1 MCMFDKKSF
10 IDTVHLQCVIEKEN
24 NFKQAGER
32 YRTFDPARSLPQ
44 LIDLSLFVHAFSY
57 LSCLPN

>member
-10 IDTVHLQCVIEKEN
+10 IGTVNLQCVIEKEN

-32 YRTFDPARSLPQ
+32 YRSFDPAR
-44 LIDLSLFVHAFSY
+44 FAAA
-57 LSCLPN
+57 N